1 MQRVKY
7 TPEQL
12 EIKIVE
18 YFEYVDE
25 INKQRKFKRFEGEKQ
40 KPYTISGLCVYL
52 DICRDTWADYSKK
65 SEYDDPIKRA
75 KSKVE
80 NYVEEGLLNGALST
94 IGSIF
99 NLKNNFGWV
108 DKFDVNT
115 TVQAEQLSPDDIRQQ
130 LNSRRVKEINGNNVE
145 SIRLIEDIGK

>member
-1 MQRVKY
+1 MHAVKY

-12 EIKIVE
+12 EIAIVE
-18 YFEYVDE
+18 YFKYVDE
-25 INKQRKFKRFEGEKQ
+25 INKQRKLKRFEGEKQ

-52 DICRDTWADYSKK
+52 DICRDTWGEYNKK
-65 SEYDDPIKRA
+65 PEYEDLIKRA

-130 LNSRRVKEINGNNVE
+130 LNNRRIKEINGNSVE
-145 SIRLIEDIGK
+145 SIRLIADMEK